1 MSIDAAKDPVAA
13 RWRRSLID
21 QPQWLSSQRGV
32 MLPNEGMAKLN
43 AGHGTQKGIEY
54 EDVRVCFSGSDALE
68 SFDGEVRGPAA
79 VRSADA

>member
-1 MSIDAAKDPVAA
+1 
-13 RWRRSLID
+13 
-21 QPQWLSSQRGV
+21 
-32 MLPNEGMAKLN
+32 MLPNEGIAKLN